1 VRVRVALATLALAGS
16 LGSGPVR
23 AASASAAPTS
33 APSAGPSPTEARAA
47 ERRQLFVGIVG
58 GALLVF
64 GVLGAWLALRSRRRR
79 PEPVPEPATEPPPPP
94 PKVLAVPTRGTPA
107 KTEILLQCPTC
118 RRDFGP
124 DALFCSRDGNRL
136 VPVRDGIERGPTGGV
151 CPICKQGYDPGVQV
165 CPIHEEELIPA
176 PLFEAEPDSSGA
188 SPKICPTC
196 GVQYRNGSGFCG
208 ADGSALVTV
217 N

>member
-1 VRVRVALATLALAGS
+1 
-16 LGSGPVR
+16 
-23 AASASAAPTS
+23 
-33 APSAGPSPTEARAA
+33 
-47 ERRQLFVGIVG
+47 VGIVG

-64 GVLGAWLALRSRRRR
+64 GVVGAWLALRSRRRQ
-79 PEPVPEPATEPPPPP
+79 PEEAPTAETEPAPPAPAAIAAPR
-94 PKVLAVPTRGTPA
+94 VAVA
-107 KTEILLQCPTC
+107 VKTGVLLQCPTC
-118 RRDFGP
+118 RRDYGP

-136 VPVRDGIERGPTGGV
+136 VPVRDGLERGPTGGV
-151 CPICKQGYDPGVQV
+151 CPVCKQGYDPGVHV

-176 PLFEAEPDSSGA
+176 PLFEADPDSSGT